1 MKTERYA
8 PWLYISA
15 AILVFILVIVV
26 SAGITSALDTSRA
39 NISWDNLFGANNA
52 HSIYLPLLSGGSQPA
67 VIAINPEEGDNGL
80 GIQDMGE
87 GGSP

>member
-26 SAGITSALDTSRA
+26 SASITSALDTSQA
-39 NISWDNLFGANNA
+39 NILWENLFRATNA
-52 HSIYLPLLSGGSQPA
+52 HTIYLPLLSGGSQPA
-67 VIAINPEEGDNGL
+67 VIAINPEAGDNGL
-80 GIQDMGE
+80 GIQDLDE